1 MNIIFPNY
9 NKNKNMGNSIPLLQE
24 KIRNLPTIT
33 YNALTIQ
40 FNSISS
46 FDVSIRRNNDEM
58 NRMRE
63 FIIGAIYNS
72 KIPLEYYIFSSR
84 WKRLKEATDKYLEK
98 LLPDE
103 PITDVKC
110 VHKGGRNSKYDF
122 EIILNKKHLF
132 KIEFKFNSSSQDSI
146 PQFVSPMKP
155 SQYLSDSYE
164 SNYYNNYLIPISKK
178 FNMEIPSEEEYLQ
191 KIHSPDPK
199 CMKEL
204 QEKYY
209 KGSKTSGRYTG
220 NKDDITFYNELIKKS
235 KESIQE
241 FIEKSELNIEK
252 INEYLKKTQDKK
264 IYMMYK
270 DNEFHFEESIPHQIE
285 SYTKT
290 KTSYIAKTTTNK
302 KISILL
308 RWKNGN
314 GIAFPAFQISLQK
327 EKK

>member
-1 MNIIFPNY
+1 
-9 NKNKNMGNSIPLLQE
+9 MGNTISFLQE
-24 KIRNLPTIT
+24 KRCNLPNII
-33 YNALTIQ
+33 YNDLTIQ
-40 FNSISS
+40 FDSIAA
-46 FDVSIRRNNDEM
+46 FDISVRRSNDEM
-58 NRMRE
+58 NHMRE

-72 KIPLEYYIFSSR
+72 RIPAEYYIFSSR

-103 PITDVKC
+103 QITDVKC
-110 VHKGGRNSKYDF
+110 IHKGGRNSNYDF
-122 EIILNKKHLF
+122 EITLNTNHQF
-132 KIEFKFNSSSQDSI
+132 NIEFKFNSSSQDSI

-155 SQYLSDSYE
+155 SQYLTNSYE

-199 CMKEL
+199 CMKEF

-209 KGSKTSGRYTG
+209 KGCKNSSRYTG
-220 NKDDITFYNELIKKS
+220 NNDDISFYQELNSKS
-235 KESIQE
+235 KESIQK
-241 FIEKSELNIEK
+241 FIEESELDIEK
-252 INEYLKKTQDKK
+252 LNEYLKKTQEKK

-270 DNEFHFEESIPHQIE
+270 NDDFHFEESFPYQIE

-302 KISILL
+302 TINILL

-327 EKK
+327 IKSV

>member
-1 MNIIFPNY
+1 
-9 NKNKNMGNSIPLLQE
+9 MGNSISFLQE
-24 KIRNLPTIT
+24 KRRNLPNIK
-33 YNALTIQ
+33 YNDLTIQ
-40 FNSISS
+40 FDSIAA
-46 FDVSIRRNNDEM
+46 FDISVRRSNDEM
-58 NRMRE
+58 NHMRE
-63 FIIGAIYNS
+63 YIIGAIYNS
-72 KIPLEYYIFSSR
+72 KIPTEYYIFSSR
-84 WKRLKEATDKYLEK
+84 WKRLKETTDKYLGK

-103 PITDVKC
+103 TITDVKC

-122 EIILNKKHLF
+122 EIILNKKHVF

-164 SNYYNNYLIPISKK
+164 SHYYNHYLIPISKK

-199 CMKEL
+199 CMKEF

-209 KGSKTSGRYTG
+209 KGCKNSSRYKG
-220 NKDDITFYNELIKKS
+220 NKDDISFYNELIKKS
-235 KESIQE
+235 KESIQK
-241 FIEKSELNIEK
+241 FIEQSELDIEK
-252 INEYLKKTQDKK
+252 LNEYLKKTQDKK

-270 DNEFHFEESIPHQIE
+270 NDEFYFEESIQYQIE

-290 KTSYIAKTTTNK
+290 KTSYMAKTTTNK
-302 KISILL
+302 KICILL

-327 EKK
+327 EKKCLDLKKTQI